1 MDPAIMEKQALSMM
15 DVKDHIKKI
24 TSRDKE
30 LNYRANKTKE
40 YIEVFC
46 NSTKKAHTE
55 LIKELSELDIA
66 RLKDIHILKIADI
79 LPKTIDEL
87 KIVLQGYTVS
97 LNNENLKKIVTVV
110 KKY

>member
-1 MDPAIMEKQALSMM
+1 M

-24 TSRDKE
+24 TARDKE

-40 YIEVFC
+40 YLDVFC
-46 NSTKKAHTE
+46 NGTKKAYGE
-55 LIKELSELDIA
+55 LIKELSELDVA
-66 RLKDIHILKIADI
+66 RLKEIHILKIADI
-79 LPKTIDEL
+79 MPKTIDEL

-97 LNNENLKKIVTVV
+97 LNNDNLKKIVSVV